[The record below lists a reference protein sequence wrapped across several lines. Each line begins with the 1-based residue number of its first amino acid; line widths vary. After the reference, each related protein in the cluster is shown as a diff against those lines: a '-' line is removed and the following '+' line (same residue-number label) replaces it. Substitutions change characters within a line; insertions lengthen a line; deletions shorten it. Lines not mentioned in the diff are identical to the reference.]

1 MVLYPQMH
9 APMASIGRRILYG
22 ALLGVGMLVLI
33 RLIDLAGFH
42 ISALLLLP
50 AILIAGLRWG
60 FRSAVA
66 ASLGGILTHAWPV
79 LFHGEAMSPQW
90 MTTMVEI
97 IVVYFVVAF
106 LTGRSRQ
113 TNIETKEK
121 EQLQATLRKL
131 SHDLAGAS
139 GLDRVCAIVV
149 NTLEERHGFESA
161 ILHRQADGSHRLVI
175 ACSGLSLSDH
185 DYEEI
190 ERHAAGTLEKGNLLN
205 LGSLI
210 VYPLLSAG
218 TLLGVMI
225 VRRLGQHMGPSSDGN
240 ALLRSMANSIAT
252 TMQREILAQ
261 QALEADLYSK
271 HQDLYGALLSSISHD
286 FRTPLASISGA
297 AETLAMPRA
306 FLSEGARQ
314 DMVSMIREEAD
325 RLNRF
330 VANLL
335 DMTKIESGGLRLN
348 SEKVEVG
355 DLIGTAVMRSRRRM
369 TEYDIEV
376 DVPTGLPMIA
386 VDFVLIE
393 HVLTNLLENAVKYSA
408 SGTTIRVEGDRVGDS
423 IAIRVIDQGKG
434 IPAEELDK
442 VFEKFYRVQ
451 RGDKVSAGTGL
462 GLSICSGIVAAHQGT
477 IRAFSPVSQDG
488 KGTMI
493 EIMLPLPAVTHDQ
506 YLQSS
511 EAEPIEQSS

>member
-1 MVLYPQMH
+1 MTGNPQIDASTPPLGGRVLY
-9 APMASIGRRILYG
+9 GLLVG
-22 ALLGVGMLVLI
+22 AGMLLVLQI
-33 RLIDLAGFH
+33 ADLAGFH
-42 ISALLLLP
+42 GSFLLLLP

-60 FRSAVA
+60 FRSALA
-66 ASLGGILTHAWPV
+66 ASLAGLVTRAWPV
-79 LFHGEAMSPQW
+79 VVEGAPADPLWVTS
-90 MTTMVEI
+90 MVELL
-97 IVVYFVVAF
+97 IVFTVVAF
-106 LTGRSRQ
+106 LAGRSRQ
-113 TNIETKEK
+113 SNLDARER

-139 GLDRVCAIVV
+139 GLDRVCSIVV
-149 NTLEERHGFESA
+149 DTLQERIGFESA
-161 ILHRQADGSHRLVI
+161 ILQRESEGSHRLIV
-175 ACSGLSLSDH
+175 ACAGLTLTDH
-185 DYEEI
+185 DYGEI
-190 ERHAAGTLEKGNLLN
+190 ERHAAGTLEKGNVLN

-218 TLLGVMI
+218 DLLGILV
-225 VRRLGQHMGPSSDGN
+225 VRRHGKHMHPSSEGDG
-240 ALLRSMANSIAT
+240 LLRSIVIAIAT
-252 TMQREILAQ
+252 AMQREVLVQ
-261 QALEADLYSK
+261 QTMQADLYSR
-271 HQDLYGALLSSISHD
+271 HRDLYSALLSSISHD

-306 FLSEGARQ
+306 FLSEEARQ

-335 DMTKIESGGLRLN
+335 DMTKIESGVLELN
-348 SEKVEVG
+348 SEKVDVS

-369 TEYDIEV
+369 TDYEV
-376 DVPTGLPMIA
+376 EVKVPTGLPMIS

-393 HVLTNLLENAVKYSA
+393 HVLTNLLENAVKYSE
-408 SGTTIRVEGDRVGDS
+408 SGTTIRVEGDHVGDA

-434 IPAEELDK
+434 IPSKELDK

-462 GLSICSGIVAAHQGT
+462 GLSICHGIVAAHRGT
-477 IRAFSPVSQDG
+477 IRAISPVSQDG

-493 EIMLPLPAVTHDQ
+493 EVLLPLDLSRETIEESPMSLSDQ
-506 YLQSS
+506 
-511 EAEPIEQSS
+511 P

>member
-1 MVLYPQMH
+1 M
-9 APMASIGRRILYG
+9 
-22 ALLGVGMLVLI
+22 LLVI
-33 RLIDLAGFH
+33 RLVDLAGFQA
-42 ISALLLLP
+42 SSLLILP

-60 FRSAVA
+60 LLPALA
-66 ASLGGILTHAWPV
+66 ASLAGLAARAWPV
-79 LFHGEAMSPQW
+79 VIEGGPANAQW
-90 MTTMVEI
+90 ITSMVEI
-97 IVVYFVVAF
+97 LIVFSVVAF
-106 LTGRSRQ
+106 LAGRSRQ
-113 TNIETKEK
+113 MNLDAREREL
-121 EQLQATLRKL
+121 LQATLRKL

-139 GLDRVCAIVV
+139 GLDRVCSIVV
-149 NTLEERHGFESA
+149 DTLEERHGFESA
-161 ILHRQADGSHRLVI
+161 ILHKESEGAHRLVI
-175 ACSGLSLSDH
+175 ACSGLTLTEH
-185 DYEEI
+185 DYKEI
-190 ERHAAGTLEKGNLLN
+190 ERHSAGTLEKGNFLN

-218 TLLGVMI
+218 TLLGVLI
-225 VRRLGQHMGPSSDGN
+225 VRRHGEHMRPSSEGDS
-240 ALLRSMANSIAT
+240 LLRSMAIAIAT
-252 TMQREILAQ
+252 AMQREVLAQ
-261 QALEADLYSK
+261 QAMEADLYSK

-335 DMTKIESGGLRLN
+335 DMTKIESGVLELN
-348 SEKVEVG
+348 SEKVEVS
-355 DLIGTAVMRSRRRM
+355 DLIGTAIMRSRRGM
-369 TEYDIEV
+369 TGYDIEV
-376 DVPTGLPMIA
+376 EVLSGLPMIA

-408 SGTTIRVEGDRVGDS
+408 SGTTIRVEGDRAGDS

-434 IPAEELDK
+434 IPFEELDK

-462 GLSICSGIVAAHQGT
+462 GLSICSGIVTAHRGT
-477 IRAFSPVSQDG
+477 IRAISPVSQDG

-493 EIMLPLPAVTHDQ
+493 EVLLPLDSPAQKYMSAEERTIEE
-506 YLQSS
+506 SS
-511 EAEPIEQSS
+511 LN